1 MTDGAQRLSHSASK
15 FAPLSPVTVS
25 ETGAGLEGDG
35 HRRAPCATPPAQA
48 VTTGAKGL
56 GGRIVGQLINGLMRM
71 PAGVGHRMRMNERLS
86 PSDIAVQ
93 NIATASASPA
103 DTGEGLV
110 PSLLSISKSTR
121 AYLALLLVEIDLH
134 PGQDQLIVRL
144 EPGEA
149 VSVSA
154 LAELLAVRPSTVSK
168 MLDRLIEKNLVQ
180 RASNSADARRTMVSL
195 TPGGEA
201 MKLQIRSIWSKL
213 EGELSASMVA
223 DDYQRMMAALQQA
236 DGLLA
241 TKLRRLR

>member
-1 MTDGAQRLSHSASK
+1 
-15 FAPLSPVTVS
+15 
-25 ETGAGLEGDG
+25 
-35 HRRAPCATPPAQA
+35 
-48 VTTGAKGL
+48 
-56 GGRIVGQLINGLMRM
+56 
-71 PAGVGHRMRMNERLS
+71 MRMNERLS

-103 DTGEGLV
+103 DTGGGLV